1 MATTS
6 KASRFLGRASRTS
19 WPDKII
25 NLIIPAAFF
34 ILPTFFF
41 NFSWQGASLDR
52 LFVLSLIV
60 IIGWAAWLAK
70 VLLTGSLIWHW
81 RKVDWLALVVMLV
94 AGLATFW
101 SPTWRNSLLG
111 GYGQPMRSLVF
122 FLLLL
127 LFYYLVVNNWSA
139 KLRQFSW
146 LSILVSFSF
155 ITIYSLSQL
164 FGLFIIPLGFT
175 KTIGFNPIGSL
186 SNLALFLGAA
196 LPLFIL
202 SIDRGDEFSRRALS
216 SRGRLLW
223 NIWLGFS
230 AFAAVVAMI
239 VLGSFTL
246 WLMVILGLLI
256 ILAFALSRLIKLSP
270 TQLLLTVGALALSF
284 VLLIIGNFGWLRLN
298 LPSEVSL
305 SRGFSWQIAK
315 ASLVNRPIL
324 GSGLASF
331 NSVFSRYKTTDFNSA
346 SLWNLDFDLPAGYLA
361 ESLVII
367 GGLGTILLVAFLLW
381 SLILVWRRL
390 LSVKADLSTADLNLG
405 VGLLAAVS
413 VLLVGGLLLPI
424 GNNLLLIFGL
434 LWVLLIITTFD
445 WPRRQPVINWRQ
457 TGQNVGAIWTT
468 GFIIVAIGLLS
479 GLAYGSKVYLADVLA
494 GQSIKQQSTDQQ
506 LTKMAAAH
514 SLASWREMYGFG
526 LAQLSWLKANEIIG
540 EATQATGTPAL
551 EAQNSARAYVQQA
564 KQLLDNNYKSIK
576 HQPASLKT
584 AAALYEMIDELDGAL
599 MVHQQ
604 LLIIDVNNPWS
615 YAKIAQIKVAQAYQA
630 TDDETKDKLVAEAL
644 NDYQKAIELKSD
656 WAEAYFYR
664 AALYQ
669 AVQKSLEATQDLVQ
683 AVNYS
688 NGAAD
693 YVLPLAQLLN
703 ERAKNEV
710 ELATDLHSQAQQL
723 LQGVLSVNSNNINA
737 LYILAMVYRDSNQ
750 LDLARQTV
758 DELLGK
764 VQESDKPIIE
774 QQFGDLLSQ

>member
-25 NLIIPAAFF
+25 SIIIPVAFF
-34 ILPTFFF
+34 VLPIFFF
-41 NFSWQGASLDR
+41 NLSWQGSSLDR
-52 LFVLSLIV
+52 LFILALIV

-70 VLLTGSLIWHW
+70 VLLSGSLIWHW
-81 RKVDWLALVVMLV
+81 RKVDWLAVTVVL
-94 AGLATFW
+94 AASLATFW
-101 SPTWRNSLLG
+101 SPAWRNSLLG

-122 FLLLL
+122 FLLLI
-127 LFYYLVVNNWSA
+127 LFYYLVVNNWSI
-139 KLRQFSW
+139 KLRQWSW
-146 LSILVSFSF
+146 LAILVSFSL

-186 SNLALFLGAA
+186 SNLALFLGSV

-202 SIDRGDEFSRRALS
+202 SIDHSADFSCRSLS
-216 SRGRLLW
+216 SRGRLFW
-223 NIWLGFS
+223 NIWLGISVFS
-230 AFAAVVAMI
+230 AIVAMV

-246 WLMVILGLLI
+246 WLVVILGLLI
-256 ILAFALSRLIKLSP
+256 ILAFALSRLIKFSP
-270 TQLLLTVGALALSF
+270 TQLLLTIGALALSF
-284 VLLIIGNFGWLRLN
+284 VLLIIGNFSWLRLN

-346 SLWNLDFDLPAGYLA
+346 SLWNLDFDLPAGWLA
-361 ESLVII
+361 ESLVVF

-390 LSVKADLSTADLNLG
+390 LSVKADLSSADLSLG
-405 VGLLAAVS
+405 TGLLAMVS

-434 LWVLLIITTFD
+434 LWVLLIVITFQ
-445 WPRRQPVINWRQ
+445 WPRRSPAINWRQ
-457 TGQNVGAIWTT
+457 TGQHVGALWTT
-468 GFIIVAIGLLS
+468 GLIIVAIGLLS
-479 GLAYGSKVYLADVLA
+479 GLAYGGKVYLADVLA

-506 LTKMAAAH
+506 IAKMASAYN
-514 SLASWREMYGFG
+514 LASWREMYGFG
-526 LAQLSWLKANEIIG
+526 LAQLSWFKANEIVN
-540 EATQATGTPAL
+540 EAAQATGTPAM
-551 EAQNSARAYVQQA
+551 EAQNSARAYAQQA

-576 HQPASLKT
+576 RQPASLKT
-584 AAALYEMIDELDGAL
+584 AAALYEMIEEFDGA
-599 MVHQQ
+599 MTAHQQ
-604 LLIIDVNNPWS
+604 LSSIDVNNPWPH
-615 YAKIAQIKVAQAYQA
+615 AKIAQIKVVQAYQA
-630 TDDETKDKLVAEAL
+630 TEDETKDKLVAEAL
-644 NDYQKAIELKSD
+644 DGYQKAIELKSD

-669 AVQKSLEATQDLVQ
+669 AVQKPLEATQDLVQ

-703 ERAKNEV
+703 ERAKNEA
-710 ELATDLHSQAQQL
+710 ELATDLRSQAQQL
-723 LQGVLSVNSNNINA
+723 LQGVLSADSNNINA
-737 LYILAMVYRDSNQ
+737 LYVLGMVYRDSGQ
-750 LDLARQTV
+750 TDLARQAV
-758 DELLGK
+758 NELLEK
-764 VQESDKPIIE
+764 VQDNDKSVIE